1 MPGQFS
7 LHSAVSVS
15 RRHGAGVKKAPATAP
30 PANLKISLRF
40 LICTGSFMTIQATVL
55 QVRLA
60 VAGDT
65 GVHGHGRPS
74 GMSPN
79 IARIATDAVLLVGRQ
94 RVACPLG
101 AVALFAFQVAA
112 FDVRDVREVDILG
125 LTRVDQPLRLAARRH
140 ITINEVLFSHGG
152 AHGGGMAAGAF
163 IQGGNAGE
171 SAVGAKRV
179 AVVALGSGLIGVD
192 LVAEID
198 GLPVRLVD
206 DARKSGP
213 ARCQGGQDS
222 GGEYDGSAKFHGVA
236 LSACEVRL
244 A

>member
-1 MPGQFS
+1 
-7 LHSAVSVS
+7 
-15 RRHGAGVKKAPATAP
+15 
-30 PANLKISLRF
+30 
-40 LICTGSFMTIQATVL
+40 MTIQATMFE
-55 QVRLA
+55 VRLA

-65 GVHGHGRPS
+65 GVHGHGRPAS
-74 GMSPN
+74 MSPN
-79 IARIATDAVLLVGRQ
+79 IARVATDAILLEGRQ
-94 RVACPLG
+94 PVAGSLT

-112 FDVRDVREVDILG
+112 LDVGDVREVDILG
-125 LTRVDQPLRLAARRH
+125 LTRVDQPLGLAARRH
-140 ITINEVLFSHGG
+140 ITIDEVLFSHGG

-171 SAVGAKRV
+171 GAVGAKRV

-198 GLPVRLVD
+198 RLRVRLVD
-206 DARKSGP
+206 DAGKAGP

>member
-1 MPGQFS
+1 M
-7 LHSAVSVS
+7 A
-15 RRHGAGVKKAPATAP
+15 
-30 PANLKISLRF
+30 
-40 LICTGSFMTIQATVL
+40 IQATVFK
-55 QVRLA
+55 VRLA
-60 VAGDT
+60 VAGHT

-79 IARIATDAVLLVGRQ
+79 IARIAADAVLLEGRQ
-94 RVACPLG
+94 RVAGSLT

-112 FDVRDVREVDILG
+112 FDVGDVREVDILG
-125 LTRVDQPLRLAARRH
+125 LTRVDQPLGLAARRH
-140 ITINEVLFSHGG
+140 VTIDEVLFSHGG

-163 IQGGNAGE
+163 IQGGNVGE

-179 AVVALGSGLIGVD
+179 AVVALGSGLVGMD
-192 LVAEID
+192 LVAEIYRLR
-198 GLPVRLVD
+198 GRLVD
-206 DARKSGP
+206 DAGEAGP

-236 LSACEVRL
+236 LSASEVRL